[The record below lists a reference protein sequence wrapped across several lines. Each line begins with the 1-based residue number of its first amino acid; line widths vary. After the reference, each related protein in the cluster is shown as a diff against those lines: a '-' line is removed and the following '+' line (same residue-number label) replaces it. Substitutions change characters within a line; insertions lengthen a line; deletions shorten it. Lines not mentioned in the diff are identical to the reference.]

1 MKAFWFL
8 LGACLFVAAGPCFSA
23 DVGIVTVLDGKA
35 RILRGTTWYKLAEG
49 GAVRDGDVVDAPDN
63 AQFQIE
69 LTDGGAVSVIGP
81 GALYVAS
88 YAARDA
94 KQSAAAEFMLTRGW
108 FKFTTKPSATRLR
121 IRSPLGTVAASN
133 ATGVARV
140 SADAME
146 VFIETGVAKLTE
158 AGKPGVD
165 NAGDVRDGG
174 FAARATG
181 KPFVIS
187 GRAPSQFVAALPRD
201 FMDPLPSRAAKFKS
215 GPIEL
220 AVDREA
226 TYVDAQPWLAGPYRA
241 AFVKR
246 FEPKLTDPS
255 FRAAAAANGKTPPEW
270 ATMQPPAA
278 VPAAPV
284 KAAEAPKEKP
294 AEPERTWRWPWES
307 NKK

>member
-1 MKAFWFL
+1 MKAFWL
-8 LGACLFVAAGPCFSA
+8 CLGSCLFLAAGPCISA

-49 GAVRDGDVVDAPDN
+49 GAVRDGDVIDAPET

-69 LTDGGAVSVIGP
+69 LSDGGAVSVIGP

-94 KQSAAAEFMLTRGW
+94 KQTAAAEFMLTRGW
-108 FKFTTKPSATRLR
+108 FKFTTKPSTTRLR
-121 IRSPLGTVAASN
+121 IRTSLGTVAATN
-133 ATGVARV
+133 ATAVARV
-140 SADAME
+140 TPDVME
-146 VFIETGVAKLTE
+146 VFVESGVSKLTE
-158 AGKPGVD
+158 AGKPGID

-174 FAARATG
+174 FAARAAG
-181 KPFVIS
+181 RSFVIS

-201 FMDPLPSRAAKFKS
+201 FMDPLPTRAAKFKS

-220 AVDREA
+220 SVDREA
-226 TYVDAQPWLAGPYRA
+226 TYVDAQAWLAGPYRS

-255 FRAAAAANGKTPPEW
+255 FRAAAANSKSAPEW
-270 ATMQPPAA
+270 AIPPVAA
-278 VPAAPV
+278 TPVPPTKPADVA
-284 KAAEAPKEKP
+284 KEKP
-294 AEPERTWRWPWES
+294 AEPERTWRWPWEPS
-307 NKK
+307 KK